1 MAKNV
6 NFDKIDKTAKAYSFY
21 SRVLE
26 KPFDTVEELM
36 AAEAAHF
43 DKINAKAAAA
53 EAKKNDAKQV
63 EEAFK
68 NLNLARKEYKELLSQ
83 LTTEY
88 SDSLVNLKKAFE
100 LGKKDLKCKLADAER
115 VYDEALKVFIEKYPE
130 GYHLT
135 LKDGDFETTI
145 SSQTTGDEKVVA
157 NFNELSEIFRTIFGI

>member
-6 NFDKIDKTAKAYSFY
+6 NFDKTDKNAKAYSFY

-100 LGKKDLKCKLADAER
+100 HGKKDLKCKLADAER
-115 VYDEALKVFIEKYPE
+115 AYDEALKVFIEKYPE